1 MSGDA
6 DDIDAEFE
14 DIVSHFASSAPDPDG
29 PSASSGPPR
38 NGGVDRADPRGERRE
53 ATDAQEE
60 GHTGVPGPQDP
71 TTPLPDTVL
80 PGPGVSGLG
89 ASEPSAPEPPTS
101 AGAAPDTPTPGEPD
115 PDAPVDE
122 SLHLDGGHLCVALV
136 LAPLPSPGA
145 LHSLLA
151 LAGLKEAVVRLR
163 PWTAVWL
170 RVETAPS
177 PEDELASLAGG
188 GREMPGPV
196 DEVARVVS
204 RLSKFGAVAIMSWL
218 VEGEGIEPGVSGQ
231 ITARRYVQGQ
241 PEEDIPAGVLLGSM
255 PPATEDLLL
264 GRTTPCDYEDSVAP
278 DGTAQR
284 KAGPFG
290 WFRRK

>member
-1 MSGDA
+1 VSGDA

-14 DIVSHFASSAPDPDG
+14 DIVSHFASSTPEHGGNPEE
-29 PSASSGPPR
+29 SG
-38 NGGVDRADPRGERRE
+38 E
-53 ATDAQEE
+53 
-60 GHTGVPGPQDP
+60 
-71 TTPLPDTVL
+71 
-80 PGPGVSGLG
+80 
-89 ASEPSAPEPPTS
+89 
-101 AGAAPDTPTPGEPD
+101 GAAGDTSEEDLDT
-115 PDAPVDE
+115 PVDE
-122 SLHLDGGHLCVALV
+122 SLHLEGGHLSVALV

-170 RVETAPS
+170 SVETTPS
-177 PEDELASLAGG
+177 PEDELASLLGG
-188 GREMPGPV
+188 AREMPTPV
-196 DEVARVVS
+196 DTVARVVS

-231 ITARRYVQGQ
+231 ITARRYVHGE

-264 GRTTPCDYEDSVAP
+264 GRTKPTDYEDSVAP
-278 DGTAQR
+278 DGTVQR
-284 KAGPFG
+284 RPGPFG